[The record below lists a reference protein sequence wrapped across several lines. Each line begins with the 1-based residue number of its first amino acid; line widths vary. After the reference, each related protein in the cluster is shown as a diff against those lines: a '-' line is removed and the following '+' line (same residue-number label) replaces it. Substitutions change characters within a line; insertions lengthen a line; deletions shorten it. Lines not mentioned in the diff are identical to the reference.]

1 MELIEKAKKYIEE
14 LEILRDNL
22 SFDYEENYNKILK
35 IANNFDNDF
44 EDIYLTDIFY
54 DFDIVKEEEAECRL
68 QNELNN
74 GCGLDRARCFI
85 NDTTADTVYK
95 ISAYGNLENVHQ
107 SDFEEII
114 DELIWNIKYNLEN
127 V

>member
-22 SFDYEENYNKILK
+22 GYDYEENYNKIEK
-35 IANNFDNDF
+35 IAINFDNDF
-44 EDIYLTDIFY
+44 EDIYLADIFY
-54 DFDIVKEEEAECRL
+54 DFDIVKEEEAESRL
-68 QNELNN
+68 QNELKN
-74 GCGLDRARCFI
+74 GCGIDRVRCFI

-95 ISAYGNLENVHQ
+95 ITAYGNLENVHI

-114 DELIWNIKYNLEN
+114 DELIWNIKHNLEN
-127 V
+127 I